1 MDKKIIIAP
10 SILSADFGRLAEEI
24 KAVELAGA
32 DWVHVDVMDG
42 IFVPNITIGPGVI
55 KSVKKVSDMFF
66 DVHLMIDRPERYID
80 EFASAGSDMIT
91 FHIEA
96 CASPEDVIKKIRQAE
111 KKVGISVKPGTEISL
126 VEKLLDKVDMVLVMT
141 VEPGFGGQSFMR
153 GMLDKVRYLKENFDG
168 YIQVDGGVNK
178 DTAREIIKAGGN
190 VLVAGTAIFGQKD
203 YSGAIKEIRG

>member
-96 CASPEDVIKKIRQAE
+96 CASPEDVIKKIRQGLKFYWRNGEMNQTIGNYCKVELME
-111 KKVGISVKPGTEISL
+111 KI
-126 VEKLLDKVDMVLVMT
+126 
-141 VEPGFGGQSFMR
+141 
-153 GMLDKVRYLKENFDG
+153 
-168 YIQVDGGVNK
+168 
-178 DTAREIIKAGGN
+178 
-190 VLVAGTAIFGQKD
+190 
-203 YSGAIKEIRG
+203 